1 METFDLY
8 KDIKERTN
16 GEIYIGVVGPVRT
29 GKSTFIKRFMEE
41 MVLPN
46 ITDVHSKERA
56 IDELPQSG
64 TGKQIMTTEPKFVPA
79 EAINIDINETAN
91 MKVRLIDCVGYV
103 VDSALGMLDE
113 EANPRLIST
122 PWSNKKLTFDEASEI
137 GTRKVITEHSTVGVV
152 VTTDGSITDINRED
166 YIPAENKV
174 IKELK
179 ELGKPFVIVLNT
191 TTPYSEKVVELKNE
205 LEEMHNVTVIP
216 MNVAQMRSEEIH
228 KVIEKVL
235 LEFPVRK
242 IFFNFP
248 KWIEVLDNNHWLKL
262 GILESIKL
270 ISENL
275 IKLVE
280 VRNKIQLLDEN
291 EFIRK
296 SYIEDINLGDGTTVI
311 DINVNND
318 LFYKVLS
325 ETSEMDITSE
335 YELFNK
341 IKVLA
346 STKRK
351 YDKVRNA
358 LNEVDVKGYG
368 VVNPLL
374 EEMELTEPE
383 IVKHG
388 TKYGVKIK
396 AKAPSIH
403 LIRADIET
411 EISPIVGSEQQSI
424 DLVEYIK
431 SEMEKEDGT
440 IWELNMFGKSMQELV
455 REGLQ
460 TKLLRMPEDTQVKM
474 QEGLQKMV
482 NENSNGMICIM
493 L

>member
-8 KDIKERTN
+8 KDIKERTK

-46 ITDVHSKERA
+46 IKDVHSKERA